1 MITINGKEYNLFF
14 NMTAIEKVMKASQM
28 QDFSNFADKKDFV
41 ESLKFSRDCAFYGLQ
56 AACKRDKIEMPFES
70 SEDLGDNIESFE
82 DLAPAV
88 ELFTKAVG
96 DFFQGKSQNKTAQK
110 GTPTP
115 SH

>member
-1 MITINGKEYNLFF
+1 MITINGKEYGLFF
-14 NMTAIEKVMKASQM
+14 NMTAIEKIMEVSQM
-28 QDFSNFADKKDFV
+28 ADFSAFAEKQEFV
-41 ESLKFSRDCAFYGLQ
+41 KSLKFSRDCAFYGIK

-96 DFFQGKSQNKTAQK
+96 DFFQPKSQ
-110 GTPTP
+110 
-115 SH
+115 